1 MDHKEIE
8 WEGVD
13 LINLDKNTD
22 RWWVL
27 VNSKMNFGVPKN
39 TKHLL
44 ASRRNNSFSRKTL
57 FQGVI
62 NDGVPKSVDQSSS

>member
-22 RWWVL
+22 RWRVL
-27 VNSKMNFGVPKN
+27 VNSTMNFGVPKN

-44 ASRRNNSFSRKTL
+44 ASRRNKSFSRKTL

-62 NDGVPKSVDQSSS
+62 NDGVPKSVDQSTS